1 MVGITSHRS
10 RAALLGMAAGITAFG
25 MVGSAVHASAIA
37 SDNASNYQGSGGTT
51 NVWAN
56 SSNPNSLSPTE
67 PNGGTGF
74 GAWSISNQ
82 QSATPPYNGSGLS
95 TFDTTNPINTNGN
108 FWYMYANGGSATAR
122 TDAYRAFTGSLAVG
136 QSFGVALETQGVGAS
151 AANGLP
157 SFGFALDSNSG
168 PSLTAGSVSV
178 TSAGTGPTSATN
190 YADANALFSLS
201 FNELGPT
208 GNTNSNLTGYNGL
221 SNTSSSGYVVE
232 VNITAGGV
240 TTSSLLSTVTSPA
253 GANSSNYPAGSGES
267 YLNGG
272 LTANFTLESSN
283 SYTLSLTPIGSTTAI
298 QTYSGALGSGSIT
311 GADIFDQST
320 YQNGNFNSLAI
331 TAVPEPATIGLF
343 VAAGAGLLLI
353 RRRRSA

>member
-1 MVGITSHRS
+1 MGNFTPHRS
-10 RAALLGMAAGITAFG
+10 WAALLAVAAGVTAFG
-25 MVGSAVHASAIA
+25 MAGSAVHASAIA
-37 SDNASNYQGSGGTT
+37 SDNAANYQGSGGTT

-56 SSNPNSLSPTE
+56 SSNPSSLSPTE

-74 GAWSISNQ
+74 GAWTISNQ
-82 QSATPPYNGSGLS
+82 QSATPPYNGSGLTTFS
-95 TFDTTNPINTNGN
+95 TSNPINTNGN
-108 FWYMYANGGSATAR
+108 YWYMYANGGSATAR
-122 TDAYRAFTGSLAVG
+122 TDAYRAFTGSLAAG
-136 QSFGVALETQGVGAS
+136 QSFSVALETQGVGSS

-190 YADANALFSLS
+190 YVDANALFSLS
-201 FNELGPT
+201 FNELGPA

-232 VNITAGGV
+232 VNIAAGGT
-240 TTSSLLSTVTSPA
+240 TTSSLLSTITSPS
-253 GANSSNYPAGSGES
+253 GANSSNYPAGSGEA

-272 LTANFTLESSN
+272 LTADFTLGLNN

-298 QTYSGALGSGSIT
+298 QTYSGTLGSGSIT

-320 YQNGNFNSLAI
+320 YQNGTFNSLAI

-353 RRRRSA
+353 RRRRTV

>member
-1 MVGITSHRS
+1 
-10 RAALLGMAAGITAFG
+10 
-25 MVGSAVHASAIA
+25 
-37 SDNASNYQGSGGTT
+37 
-51 NVWAN
+51 
-56 SSNPNSLSPTE
+56 
-67 PNGGTGF
+67 
-74 GAWSISNQ
+74 
-82 QSATPPYNGSGLS
+82 
-95 TFDTTNPINTNGN
+95 
-108 FWYMYANGGSATAR
+108 MYANGGSATAR
-122 TDAYRAFTGSLAVG
+122 TDAYRAFTGSLAAG
-136 QSFGVALETQGVGAS
+136 QSFSVALETQGVGSS

-190 YADANALFSLS
+190 YVDANALFSLS
-201 FNELGPT
+201 FNELGPA

-232 VNITAGGV
+232 VNIAAGGT
-240 TTSSLLSTVTSPA
+240 TTSSLLSTITSPS
-253 GANSSNYPAGSGES
+253 GANSSNYPAGSGEA

-272 LTANFTLESSN
+272 LTADFTLGLNN

-298 QTYSGALGSGSIT
+298 QTYSGTLGSGSIT

-320 YQNGNFNSLAI
+320 YQNGTFNSLAI

-353 RRRRSA
+353 RRRRTV